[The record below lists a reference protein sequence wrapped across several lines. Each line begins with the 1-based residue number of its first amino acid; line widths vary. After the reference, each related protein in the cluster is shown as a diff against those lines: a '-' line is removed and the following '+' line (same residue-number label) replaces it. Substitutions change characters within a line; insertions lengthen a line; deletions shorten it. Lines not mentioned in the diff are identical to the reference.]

1 MTATVESPPKF
12 VTDGSRRQLA
22 PEFVT
27 AQRLVAGIVSAILI
41 LGSLITVTLVT
52 LFGDWSPL
60 QALLWFVLALLVPGT
75 LAVLMLWWP
84 AVSFRRIAYSVGEQ
98 GIRIER
104 GVIWRTIASIPRSR
118 VQHTDVSQGPIER
131 SYGLG
136 TLVIYTA
143 GTQHAAVSLEGLP
156 HTVALAI
163 RDHLIAGGEDD
174 AV

>member
-1 MTATVESPPKF
+1 
-12 VTDGSRRQLA
+12 VTDGSRRQLD
-22 PEFVT
+22 PKFVT
-27 AQRLVAGIVSAILI
+27 AQRLVAGIVSAIMM
-41 LGSLITVTLVT
+41 LGSLIAVTLVT
-52 LFGDWSPL
+52 LFGDWTPL
-60 QALLWFVLALLVPGT
+60 ASLGWFVVALLLPGALA
-75 LAVLMLWWP
+75 ALMFWWP
-84 AVSFRRIAYSVGEQ
+84 AVSYRRIAYSVGDQ

-104 GVIWRTIASIPRSR
+104 GVIWRTIASVPRSR

-156 HTVALAI
+156 HAAAIAI

>member
-1 MTATVESPPKF
+1 MTATADNPTPS
-12 VTDGSRRQLA
+12 VTDGSRRHLD
-22 PEFVT
+22 PKYVT
-27 AQRLVAGIVSAILI
+27 AQRLVAGIVSAIMM
-41 LGSLITVTLVT
+41 LGSLITATIVT

-60 QALLWFVLALLVPGT
+60 ESLLWFVIALLVPGS

-84 AVSFRRIAYSVGEQ
+84 AVSFRRIAYSVGDQ

-156 HTVALAI
+156 HTVAIAI